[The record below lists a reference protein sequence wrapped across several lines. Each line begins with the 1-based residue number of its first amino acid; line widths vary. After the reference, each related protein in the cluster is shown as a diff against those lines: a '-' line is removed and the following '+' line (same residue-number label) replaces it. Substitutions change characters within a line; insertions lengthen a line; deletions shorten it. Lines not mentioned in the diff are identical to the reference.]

1 MNQRICAPRISFAM
15 PTSACLLVVVIL
27 SCSQTSSAQRN
38 SQSAES
44 PAAARVRALN
54 NSLLRLHGQ
63 MQQAGPNNV
72 ALMRS
77 QAASVLAQRAAALTY
92 LISTDPRAGLSLAF
106 PPELLADLA
115 AKFPQSA
122 SSLESHATISGA
134 VTRWIAD
141 YPGTIGAHS
150 WLTMKQGQTVL
161 SLHFACP
168 EPPNFKSGDVLQIT
182 GVVAGSQMAVE
193 TTKTAQVS
201 SAGLPTNADHPS
213 TGKRLPGSPT
223 WQTMGVLTFGFV
235 FSLAGLSR
243 KSRTNRI
250 RALSFLKHLAIY
262 GLATALLISSPP
274 ASFAQ
279 NSCTTKGVQ
288 NTVVLMVNL
297 PNGSLPAGVTPASLQ
312 DVFFAS
318 NTAGDSVD
326 GFLREASY
334 GQTFATGDVF
344 GPYNL
349 TGTYT
354 SCSDVSGTVLN
365 DAIAAATASGVNLNN
380 YTRLFLVFPDVFGC
394 GWQGFAAVGTCS
406 QTTPSGTFNL
416 SVSYLSAAYTTPR
429 SAGVQLASHELG
441 HNFGLLHGGTLTPG
455 TVSDV
460 IGPLTSPGTEADLGD
475 YWSTM
480 GEAVLG
486 LYPASQ
492 KINTLGWMN
501 NPANYQA
508 VTSSGTYT
516 IQPLETSPAGLEV
529 LKIQRGSGNPGYY
542 LWVEYRQPVGAY
554 DSTLMCDYCRGG
566 TSDFSAALIHYQD
579 PNTNPAHSYLPNF
592 TPSDP
597 SWNSPALAAGQ
608 TWADPYSNLSLSVT
622 STTPTALT
630 LNVNY
635 GAVPCTQSNPTVS
648 LSPPDPSIYPGN
660 STTYTVSVTDN
671 DSSGCSASTY
681 TLSSSQPAGWSTSFS
696 TSSVTLNPGQS
707 ASPTM
712 NKTAPS
718 VTQPGTFAVDASA
731 ANNSYVGT
739 GTANVTVVAAP
750 SVTVTASVPSSSYT
764 RRSTVPIAATVL
776 NGGTP
781 ASGASVTFTLTR
793 ADGSVVTQSAT
804 TNSKGTATWNYKLNP
819 KSPTG
824 MYSAI
829 AQAVLNSTGAAGVQP
844 VTSSPVSFAVQ

>member
-1 MNQRICAPRISFAM
+1 MNLRICAPRISFSTLAA
-15 PTSACLLVVVIL
+15 SACLLFVLIL
-27 SCSQTSSAQRN
+27 SSGQTSSAQRN
-38 SQSAES
+38 SQTPES

-77 QAASVLAQRAAALTY
+77 QAASVLTQRAAALAY
-92 LISTDPRAGLSLAF
+92 LVSTDPRAALSFAF
-106 PPELLADLA
+106 SPELLADLA

-122 SSLESHATISGA
+122 ASLESHATLSGP

-141 YPGTIGAHS
+141 YPAMKTSHS

-161 SLHFACP
+161 SLRFACP

-193 TTKTAQVS
+193 TSTTLQTGS
-201 SAGLPTNADHPS
+201 TGLPTNADYPS
-213 TGKRLPGSPT
+213 AAKRLPGSPP
-223 WQTMGVLTFGFV
+223 WQTMGLLTFGFV
-235 FSLAGLSR
+235 FSFAGLPR
-243 KSRTNRI
+243 KPRKNRT
-250 RALSFLKHLAIY
+250 RALWFLKHLAIY
-262 GLATALLISSPP
+262 GLAIALFVATSP
-274 ASFAQ
+274 ASYAQ

-334 GQTFATGDVF
+334 GQASATGDVF

-354 SCSDVSGTVLN
+354 SCTDISGPILN
-365 DAIAAATASGVNLNN
+365 DAIAAAIASGVNLNN

-394 GWQGFAAVGTCS
+394 GWQGFAAVGSCS
-406 QTTPSGTFNL
+406 QPTPSGTFNL
-416 SVSYLSAAYTTPR
+416 SVAYLSAAYTMPR

-441 HNFGLLHGGTLTPG
+441 HNFGLLHGGTITSAIP
-455 TVSDV
+455 TDV
-460 IGPLTSPGTEADLGD
+460 LGPLTSVGTENDQGD

-486 LYPASQ
+486 LYPAPQ
-492 KINTLGWMN
+492 KINTLGWMS
-501 NPANYQA
+501 NPANYQT
-508 VTSSGTYT
+508 VSSSGTYT
-516 IQPLETSPAGLEV
+516 LQPLETSPAGLQV
-529 LKIQRGSGNPGYY
+529 LKIQRGTGNPGYN
-542 LWVEYRQPVGAY
+542 LWVEYRQPVGNY
-554 DSTLMCDYCRGG
+554 DSTLITDCCMGASNFFG
-566 TSDFSAALIHYQD
+566 ALIHYDD
-579 PNTNPAHSYLPNF
+579 PTTNPGHSYLPNF
-592 TPSDP
+592 APGA
-597 SWNSPALAAGQ
+597 NLAPALGAGQ
-608 TWADPYSNLSLSVT
+608 TWSDPYSNLSLSVT
-622 STTPTALT
+622 SATSTALT

-635 GAVPCTQSNPTVS
+635 GAVPCTEANPSVA
-648 LSPPDPSIYPGN
+648 LSPANPSIYGGN
-660 STTYTVSVTDN
+660 TASYTMSVTDN
-671 DSSGCSASTY
+671 DSTGCAASTY
-681 TLSSSQPAGWSTSFS
+681 QLSSSQPAGWSTSFS
-696 TSSVTLNPGQS
+696 SSSVTLNPGQS

-718 VTQPGTFAVDASA
+718 GTQPGTYGVDASA
-731 ANNSYVGT
+731 TNNSYVGT
-739 GTANVTVVAAP
+739 GTANVTVVSSP
-750 SVTVTASVPSSSYT
+750 SVTVTASVPASSYS
-764 RRSTVPIAATVL
+764 RRSTVPITATVM

-781 ASGASVTFTLTR
+781 QSGASVTFTMTR
-793 ADGSVVTQSAT
+793 ADGSVITQSGT
-804 TNSKGTATWNYKLNP
+804 TSSKGVATWNYKLNQ

-824 MYSAI
+824 TYSVV
-829 AQAVLNSTGAAGVQP
+829 AQAVLNSTGAAGTQAATSNP
-844 VTSSPVSFAVQ
+844 VTFAVQ